1 MLKSLPRYT
10 LRTLSLFTTSSGNPE
25 TITLPSCKMYALS
38 TILSVS
44 LTLWSVM
51 RTPILLLFNSET
63 RLRTSFTEIG
73 STPAKGSSSSIYF
86 GSVARARAIS
96 TLRRSHQIKQVL
108 EFFSNVQ
115 FENLIIVFPIL
126 LVALTLKE
134 LKYQVLILC
143 YLPHSNL

>member
-1 MLKSLPRYT
+1 
-10 LRTLSLFTTSSGNPE
+10 
-25 TITLPSCKMYALS
+25 MYALS

-96 TLRRSHQIKQVL
+96 TLRRSPPDKASAGVL
-108 EFFSNVQ
+108 LKCSIRKSDNSFSNFACRSDFKGVEISSID
-115 FENLIIVFPIL
+115 FMLSSTFKP
-126 LVALTLKE
+126 LKIE
-134 LKYQVLILC
+134 V
-143 YLPHSNL
+143 S